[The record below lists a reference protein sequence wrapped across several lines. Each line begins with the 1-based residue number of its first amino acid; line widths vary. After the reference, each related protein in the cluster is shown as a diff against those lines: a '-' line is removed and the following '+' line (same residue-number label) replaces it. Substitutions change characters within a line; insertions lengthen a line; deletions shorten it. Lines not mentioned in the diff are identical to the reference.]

1 MKKIIYSLMTMGLL
15 MTGCADFDDPVTEK
29 YGDAPSVAIEVTETT
44 DSTFTFTVTPSVGTM
59 FYSVLVDEADAP
71 VALNAE
77 SLYKGLYSS
86 TYGTIVVDAKEQ
98 ATFTYNMRN
107 AEGAPIASPNT
118 TYQIY
123 AVAANE
129 KSVIGEIAVES
140 VTTTDALA
148 PKPVDYEYD
157 PDNGVMY
164 VAFSEA
170 ITRVEDVAVTA
181 KYYKIME
188 LYNGVVAPVDVDA
201 DSIVVEVQDNQI
213 AILAKSA
220 PAGAYVSFSW
230 EEGAFV
236 DSYGHKCAAITSG
249 FSESEGDFVGLSGQN
264 TNVPFAISEENVTA
278 PELGSV
284 IENWQGFMGVIS
296 FDFDVYHINPMK
308 VATNAIKVTYTNNVT
323 TKTITL
329 SENQWAILEGKDI
342 CFVLPEEPVAG
353 DSISFSI
360 AADVVCDVYGNPN
373 TEFTSVGLWKMFD
386 FTATEEMVFNTFNG
400 VGISSYDNQA
410 YSIGEN
416 ISISAFPSYDAEVPT
431 GKACIIKNLLLD
443 GSTVLGCYDLES
455 ATVYVGAG
463 YAVGNVTIGGT
474 EYGSITYSLS
484 GADWIAFTINSD
496 GTLTSTDLGYVA
508 TDTEYTQ
515 AVGWLDKYS
524 TATLTPVVVESTS
537 VSPKGFNTVK
547 KVNVQSSKSLKA
559 LKK

>member
-44 DSTFTFTVTPSVGTM
+44 DSTFTFTVTPSEGTM

-213 AILAKSA
+213 AILTKSA

-278 PELGSV
+278 PELGSAF
-284 IENWQGFMGVIS
+284 NKWADFMGVLTMNGA
-296 FDFDVYHINPMK
+296 VYYPVDEDGNVIRK
-308 VATNAIKVTYTNNVT
+308 EVVVTYVNAQSETSIKLSSSQWMTTRNNF
-323 TKTITL
+323 
-329 SENQWAILEGKDI
+329 A
-342 CFVLPEEPVAG
+342 FVLPQAPAYGDYVGIKIPAG
-353 DSISFSI
+353 AFVD
-360 AADVVCDVYGNPN
+360 AYGNPN
-373 TEFTSVGLWKMFD
+373 EEIEFAEAWLYSYGFTRENFLGDYTMQWKSYFDNSVY
-386 FTATEEMVFNTFNG
+386 A
-400 VGISSYDNQA
+400 
-410 YSIGEN
+410 EN
-416 ISISAFPSYDAEVPT
+416 ISITADPESETGVVISNLFAEGTSIKGICNGDYGTIAIPIDQSLGKYEFRIDAQGNTTIAEVFFSNGGSDDDIILQFSADGSFSSPTLWGYYIDGLGWYDAAAET
-431 GKACIIKNLLLD
+431 YGTKA
-443 GSTVLGCYDLES
+443 VA
-455 ATVYVGAG
+455 AT
-463 YAVGNVTIGGT
+463 
-474 EYGSITYSLS
+474 SLS
-484 GADWIAFTINSD
+484 RSAKMFSINN
-496 GTLTSTDLGYVA
+496 V
-508 TDTEYTQ
+508 
-515 AVGWLDKYS
+515 
-524 TATLTPVVVESTS
+524 S
-537 VSPKGFNTVK
+537 VLSPKSIK
-547 KVNVQSSKSLKA
+547 
-559 LKK
+559 